1 MTPVDG
7 LTAAL
12 TAAGRGDE
20 EALASFI
27 RDTQADVWRFAAHL
41 VDPQTADDLTQDT
54 YLRAVRAAT
63 SYRGGSS
70 ARTWLLAIA
79 YRVCMDELR
88 ARTRRR
94 RRDAA
99 LRPPADRPG
108 ITPDV
113 AERVTLTAVVAGLD
127 LDRRTAFVLT
137 QLIGLSYDEAAR
149 ACSCPV
155 GTIRSRVA
163 RARSDLVRALA
174 PDLSVSAT
182 PIPGRSS
189 AGGYAAPRSPLQAGG

>member
-1 MTPVDG
+1 MDG

-20 EALASFI
+20 QALASFI

-54 YLRAVRAAT
+54 YLRAVRAAA
-63 SYRGGSS
+63 SYRGRSS

-94 RRDAA
+94 RRNA
-99 LRPPADRPG
+99 LLPSIDRPG
-108 ITPDV
+108 VAADV
-113 AERVTLTAVVAGLD
+113 AEEVTLTAVVAGLD

-137 QLIGLSYDEAAR
+137 QLIGLTYDEAAQ
-149 ACSCPV
+149 ACGCPV

-163 RARSDLVRALA
+163 RARSDLVRALDA
-174 PDLSVSAT
+174 DGVVSAT
-182 PIPGRSS
+182 PAPSPGDGF
-189 AGGYAAPRSPLQAGG
+189 ATPRSTLRAEG